1 MFATGIVD
9 YEGRAQT
16 NAARMAQLV
25 PLICVKRSIVVGE
38 MINCEGENVRGRSR
52 RFLSQAP
59 QIGSQIKRVWSRP
72 ALSAPGS

>member
-25 PLICVKRSIVVGE
+25 PLICVKRSIAVG
-38 MINCEGENVRGRSR
+38 RDD
-52 RFLSQAP
+52 
-59 QIGSQIKRVWSRP
+59 
-72 ALSAPGS
+72 